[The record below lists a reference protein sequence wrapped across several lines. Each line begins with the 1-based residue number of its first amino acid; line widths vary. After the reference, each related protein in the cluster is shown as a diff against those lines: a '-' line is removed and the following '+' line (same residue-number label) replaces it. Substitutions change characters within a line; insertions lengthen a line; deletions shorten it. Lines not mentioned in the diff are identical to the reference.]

1 MHKMDLEESAM
12 KSVGRSERGFAQY
25 GGQPARGYYVRGTHR
40 LNLGR
45 PPPVG
50 IFSILTLDGK

>member
-25 GGQPARGYYVRGTHR
+25 GGGQHADT
-40 LNLGR
+40 
-45 PPPVG
+45 
-50 IFSILTLDGK
+50 T